1 MAKNKHVDLFKEII
15 PSVDLNIKD
24 LWDAT
29 TDEGRKEIKADLWN
43 LARYISGVK
52 SNSRELQ
59 EHFVLAVNEQ
69 YNKNWLDIQ
78 KHSKLQWQSLCTCSA
93 NTGKTYYH
101 EYIAFNKGKT
111 NKLENDFSKHKNFL
125 KENCSGTWIFNLDA
139 DEKIEEETFK
149 KIKTFLKTQNLEKID
164 SIVFHNQ
171 NMLPFVYQ

>member
-15 PSVDLNIKD
+15 PSVDLNIKE

-111 NKLENDFSKHKNFL
+111 NKLENLLCELYPTMKLDEIKML
-125 KENCSGTWIFNLDA
+125 AEMMTKEDRQELFDKMGFDQKQRK
-139 DEKIEEETFK
+139 EYE
-149 KIKTFLKTQNLEKID
+149 
-164 SIVFHNQ
+164 
-171 NMLPFVYQ
+171 

>member
-111 NKLENDFSKHKNFL
+111 NKLENLLCELYPTMKLDEIKML
-125 KENCSGTWIFNLDA
+125 AEMMTKEDRQELFDKMGFDQKQRK
-139 DEKIEEETFK
+139 EYE
-149 KIKTFLKTQNLEKID
+149 
-164 SIVFHNQ
+164 
-171 NMLPFVYQ
+171 

>member
-15 PSVDLNIKD
+15 PSVDLNIKE

-43 LARYISGVK
+43 LARYISSVK

-111 NKLENDFSKHKNFL
+111 NKLENLLCELYPTMKLDEIKML
-125 KENCSGTWIFNLDA
+125 AEMMTKEDRQELFDKMGFDQKQRK
-139 DEKIEEETFK
+139 EYE
-149 KIKTFLKTQNLEKID
+149 
-164 SIVFHNQ
+164 
-171 NMLPFVYQ
+171 

>member
-1 MAKNKHVDLFKEII
+1 MAKNKHVELFKEII
-15 PSVDLNIKD
+15 PSVDLNIKE

-29 TDEGRKEIKADLWN
+29 TDEGRKEINADLWN

-59 EHFVLAVNEQ
+59 EHFVLSVNEQ

-111 NKLENDFSKHKNFL
+111 NKLENLLCELYPTMKLDEIKML
-125 KENCSGTWIFNLDA
+125 AEMMTKEDQQELFDKMGFDQKQRK
-139 DEKIEEETFK
+139 EYE
-149 KIKTFLKTQNLEKID
+149 
-164 SIVFHNQ
+164 
-171 NMLPFVYQ
+171 